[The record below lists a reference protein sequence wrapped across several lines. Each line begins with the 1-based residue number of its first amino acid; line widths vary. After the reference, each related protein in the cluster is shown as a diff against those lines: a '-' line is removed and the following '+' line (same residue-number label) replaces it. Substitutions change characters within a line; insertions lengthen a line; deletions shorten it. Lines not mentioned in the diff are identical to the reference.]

1 MTTGHTFLLTLS
13 ERSEPKG
20 LFSLFEVFVIDN
32 RSLHFA
38 LRAPVGMTE
47 LLS

>member
-1 MTTGHTFLLTLS
+1 MTRHSFLLTLS

-20 LFSLFEVFVIDN
+20 LVSMFEVFVVDK
-32 RSLHFA
+32 RSLHSA

-47 LLS
+47 FPS

>member
-1 MTTGHTFLLTLS
+1 VSEARTFLLTLS

-20 LFSLFEVFVIDN
+20 LFSMLEVYVIEK
-32 RSLHFA
+32 RSLHSA

-47 LLS
+47 